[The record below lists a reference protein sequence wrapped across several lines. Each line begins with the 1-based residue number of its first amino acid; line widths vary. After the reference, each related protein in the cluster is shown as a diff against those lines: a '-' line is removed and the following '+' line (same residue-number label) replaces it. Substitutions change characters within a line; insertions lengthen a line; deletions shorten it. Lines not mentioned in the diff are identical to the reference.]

1 MSLVR
6 FFVASRRRH
15 TRCALGT
22 GVQTCALPI
31 SSLGVVALPRGRPQA
46 IVGPTAGRSVF
57 EVERLAPG
65 PALSPYVDYHWFVRW
80 RDADQ
85 HVQRVV
91 PPPRIHVAS
100 EQGRL
105 LVHGINRATFERV
118 LDGYGHV
125 LGTAF
130 PAGGFRPLF
139 GRPLSALAGAVDPA
153 GDALGIDDRPL
164 AAAISALDDPA
175 AMVQAMEE
183 YLLRPE
189 PAPAPT
195 ADEVTELVAVAERRP
210 DITRADQPATP
221 AGVRLRTTQRMFAD

>member
-65 PALSPYVDYHWFVRW
+65 PDLSPYVDYHWFVRW
-80 RDADQ
+80 RDADH

-91 PPPRIHVAS
+91 PQPRIHVAS
-100 EQGRL
+100 DWKSTRL
-105 LVHGINRATFERV
+105 NSS
-118 LDGYGHV
+118 
-125 LGTAF
+125 
-130 PAGGFRPLF
+130 P
-139 GRPLSALAGAVDPA
+139 
-153 GDALGIDDRPL
+153 
-164 AAAISALDDPA
+164 
-175 AMVQAMEE
+175 
-183 YLLRPE
+183 
-189 PAPAPT
+189 
-195 ADEVTELVAVAERRP
+195 
-210 DITRADQPATP
+210 
-221 AGVRLRTTQRMFAD
+221 